1 MANLSYVQGN
11 ILNVSTWLICK
22 NRKICPG
29 AKKSSS
35 VSVLPGAE
43 GGATVVVDGRLDN
56 VASRHKICKP
66 CHSNQDHL
74 DDIVMMIIF

>member
-11 ILNVSTWLICK
+11 ILNASIWLICK
-22 NRKICPG
+22 NGKNCLC

-35 VSVLPGAE
+35 IIVLPGAE

-56 VASRHKICKP
+56 VASRHKVCKP

-74 DDIVMMIIF
+74 DDIVMIL